1 MVVLPIRLERAQL
14 LGIIKRAETTL
25 GNCHLRQGEGSLIP
39 VAAILTAI
47 CHSGPG
53 NGPGVHTCGMSEDK
67 KFCPHCKAMTMEPAE
82 GVAITAEE
90 VKQMEPGQ
98 PVFEGH
104 LTPYQ
109 CPVCLHFAYIP
120 VF

>member
-1 MVVLPIRLERAQL
+1 MDRQTSPMTAERWMQL
-14 LGIIKRAETTL
+14 KKTCKATT
-25 GNCHLRQGEGSLIP
+25 QG
-39 VAAILTAI
+39 A
-47 CHSGPG
+47 
-53 NGPGVHTCGMSEDK
+53 HTCGMSEDK
-67 KFCPHCKAMTMEPAE
+67 KFCPNCKAMTMEPAK
-82 GVAITAEE
+82 GVAITPEE
-90 VKQMEPGQ
+90 LNQMEPGP